1 MKKDDTGK
9 DAEMERQRMW
19 DGRGWRGGRKQIVK
33 MDDGRDD
40 GRHKVER
47 HRMEGSRDQISY

>member
-1 MKKDDTGK
+1 MGK

-33 MDDGRDD
+33 IDDGRDD

-47 HRMEGSRDQISY
+47 YRMEESRDQISY